1 LDRAFPVYSP
11 VTDEPLLVQTVEFR
25 GGEYFQMISVTPKAL
40 LSVKDNC
47 SQNRL
52 SDNWMNPQCDK
63 KAHQSEDRKNTYL
76 LSRKEP
82 YASADRI
89 QFYTYHTRLL
99 LVARSA
105 S

>member
-1 LDRAFPVYSP
+1 MQMVD
-11 VTDEPLLVQTVEFR
+11 FR
-25 GGEYFQMISVTPKAL
+25 GGEYSQMISVTPKAL

-52 SDNWMNPQCDK
+52 SEGWMNPQCDK
-63 KAHQSEDRKNTYL
+63 KAYQSEDRRNIYL
-76 LSRKEP
+76 LAKKEP